1 MHRCSGLWTLRWYE
15 FGMPISRGPAGG
27 HKSQERGFLLSSV
40 ARLETGSRRGAEAGV
55 LFRPTPRVGGRV
67 LPLDCP
73 RLVHSHLRFQASLN
87 SSSPSGKCPPAPR
100 RLPLRVPSSPASS
113 LPSEKTPLTFYAA
126 LPPPAGARA
135 GNQVPSLPETASGL
149 CVMSKILGAGRAAP
163 PGPGAG
169 EGRQGDASARCR

>member
-1 MHRCSGLWTLRWYE
+1 MLCAASYRFCES
-15 FGMPISRGPAGG
+15 PA
-27 HKSQERGFLLSSV
+27 Q
-40 ARLETGSRRGAEAGV
+40 ATGSELALPSVCSAFV
-55 LFRPTPRVGGRV
+55 LSCLTFVTCVFLVYFLGFAAHSRPPPTPRVGGRV

-113 LPSEKTPLTFYAA
+113 LLSEKTPLTFYAA